1 MTLPSNVGKAAKAA
15 RKEARKLFARP
26 KPVNHAKTQLFR
38 QKLTEIVVKSVMR
51 LLRPL
56 IAALSLAALAACAEK
71 PVPAPSTPARAQPV
85 AQAAQSLPPLPPID
99 GDEKFQSFIRDF
111 EATAIARGVT
121 PETYNK
127 AVAGIAPI
135 AAIDTIVAEQPEF
148 VRPVWDYLDKAV
160 SAKRISEAKYFL
172 NANAALLDTI
182 QARYGVPKEILVSI
196 WGIESDFGRFMGTYN
211 LFAALATQAYDGPR
225 QGFARREMIAAL
237 LLLQQNNY
245 QPSEMVSSWAGAFG
259 QTQFMPST
267 FFKYATDGDGDGKI
281 DLWHSP
287 ADALASTA
295 LLFQR
300 EGWQA
305 DKPWGYEIALPKSF
319 DYQDADLGTL
329 KPLSEWAAK
338 GVTLVS
344 GGALPEGDDLAAIY
358 LPAGAKGPAVLTLSN
373 FRQILKYNN
382 AASYALAGA
391 LLAERMMDRPGLVT
405 PWPRNEKPLS
415 RADRLRFQSDLAA
428 LGYDAGEPDGL
439 LGRKTRIALRQY
451 QAAHGLIAD
460 AYPTQAMLAL
470 LDTDASKAAPK
481 TD

>member
-1 MTLPSNVGKAAKAA
+1 
-15 RKEARKLFARP
+15 
-26 KPVNHAKTQLFR
+26 
-38 QKLTEIVVKSVMR
+38 MR
-51 LLRPL
+51 ALRPL
-56 IAALSLAALAACAEK
+56 LVGLSLVLAACARQ
-71 PVPAPSTPARAQPV
+71 PAPAPAAPPQAQPT
-85 AQAAQSLPPLPPID
+85 AQAATPLPPLPAIG
-99 GDEKFQSFIRDF
+99 GDEKFQTFIRDF

-121 PETYNK
+121 PQTYNK

-148 VRPVWDYLDKAV
+148 VRPVWAYLDSVV
-160 SAKRISEAKYFL
+160 STKRIAEAKLFL
-172 NANAALLDTI
+172 NQDAALLDGI

-196 WGIESDFGRFMGTYN
+196 WGMETDFGRYMGTYN

-237 LLLQQNNY
+237 LLLQQNDY
-245 QPSEMVSSWAGAFG
+245 EPSQMVSSWAGAFG

-281 DLWHSP
+281 DLWHSA

-295 LLFQR
+295 VLFQR

-305 DKPWGYEIALPKSF
+305 DKPWGYEVSLPKGF

-338 GVTLVS
+338 GVNLVS
-344 GGALPEGDDLAAIY
+344 GGALPGGEDLAAIY
-358 LPAGAKGPAVLTLSN
+358 LPAGAKGPALLTLSN
-373 FRQILKYNN
+373 FRQLMKYNN
-382 AASYALAGA
+382 AASYALAGV
-391 LLAERMMDRPGLVT
+391 LLADRMMDRPGLQA
-405 PWPRNEKPLS
+405 PWPRGEKPLS
-415 RADRLRFQSDLAA
+415 RADRLRFQTDLAA
-428 LGYDAGEPDGL
+428 LGYDAGDLDGL

-451 QAAHGLIAD
+451 QVSRGLIAD
-460 AYPTQAMLAL
+460 AYPTLAVLAL
-470 LDTDASKAAPK
+470 LDNDASKAVSR

>member
-1 MTLPSNVGKAAKAA
+1 MAV
-15 RKEARKLFARP
+15 
-26 KPVNHAKTQLFR
+26 
-38 QKLTEIVVKSVMR
+38 
-51 LLRPL
+51 
-56 IAALSLAALAACAEK
+56 AACAPRSAPA
-71 PVPAPSTPARAQPV
+71 PVPTPAPQPV
-85 AQAAQSLPPLPPID
+85 VQAPAALPPLPPLG
-99 GDEKFQSFIRDF
+99 GDEKFQAFIRDF

-127 AVAGIAPI
+127 AVAGISPI

-148 VRPVWDYLDKAV
+148 VRPVWAYLDGAV
-160 SAKRISEAKYFL
+160 SAKRIAEAKFFL
-172 NANAALLDTI
+172 NENAVLLDTI

-196 WGIESDFGRFMGTYN
+196 WSMETDFGRFMGTYN

-259 QTQFMPST
+259 QTQFLPST
-267 FFKYATDGDGDGKI
+267 FFKYAADGDGDGKI
-281 DLWHSP
+281 DLWHSA

-305 DKPWGYEIALPKSF
+305 DKTWGYEVTLPKTF

-338 GVTLVS
+338 GVIPIA
-344 GGALPEGDDLAAIY
+344 GGALPAGDDLAAIY
-358 LPAGAKGPAVLTLSN
+358 LPAGAKGPAILTLGN
-373 FRQILKYNN
+373 FRQIMKYNN

-391 LLAERMMDRPGLVT
+391 LLADRMMDRPGIQT
-405 PWPRNEKPLS
+405 PWPRNDKPLS
-415 RADRLRFQSDLAA
+415 RADRLRFQADLTA

-439 LGRKTRIALRQY
+439 LGRKARIALRQY
-451 QAAHGLIAD
+451 QAAHGMIAD
-460 AYPTQAMLAL
+460 AYPSQSMLAL
-470 LDTDASKAAPK
+470 LDTDASKIAVK

>member
-1 MTLPSNVGKAAKAA
+1 
-15 RKEARKLFARP
+15 
-26 KPVNHAKTQLFR
+26 
-38 QKLTEIVVKSVMR
+38 MR
-51 LLRPL
+51 VFRPL
-56 IAALSLAALAACAEK
+56 LAALSLIALAACAQH
-71 PVPAPSTPARAQPV
+71 PAPPPASTPPGQPV
-85 AQAAQSLPPLPPID
+85 AQASAPLPPLPAV
-99 GDEKFQSFIRDF
+99 GGNEKFQAFIRDF

-148 VRPVWDYLDKAV
+148 VRPVWTYLDGVV
-160 SAKRISEAKYFL
+160 SPKRITEAKFFL
-172 NANAALLDTI
+172 AQNAALLDTL

-196 WGIESDFGRFMGTYN
+196 WSMETDFGRFMGAYN

-225 QGFARREMIAAL
+225 QGYARREMISAL

-245 QPSEMVSSWAGAFG
+245 EPSQMVSSWAGAFG
-259 QTQFMPST
+259 QTQFLPST
-267 FFKYATDGDGDGKI
+267 FFKYAVDGDGDGKI
-281 DLWHSP
+281 DLWHSA

-305 DKPWGYEIALPKSF
+305 DKPWGYEVALPKTF

-329 KPLSEWAAK
+329 KPLSEWAAR

-344 GGALPEGDDLAAIY
+344 GGALPQGDDLAALY
-358 LPAGAKGPAVLTLSN
+358 LPAGARGPAILTLNN
-373 FRQILKYNN
+373 FRQIMKYNN
-382 AASYALAGA
+382 AGSYALAGA
-391 LLAERMMDRPGLVT
+391 LLADRMMDRPGLQT

-415 RADRLRFQSDLAA
+415 RADRLRFQTDLAA
-428 LGYDAGEPDGL
+428 LGYDAGDLDGL
-439 LGRKTRIALRQY
+439 LGRKTRLALRQY
-451 QAAHGLIAD
+451 QVSRGLIAD
-460 AYPTQAMLAL
+460 AYPNQAMLAL
-470 LDTDASKAAPK
+470 LDTDASKVAPK